1 MGRSRL
7 LSSAAAELSA
17 LFLPQIPNTI
27 SSADN
32 VTAVIAVSPLLV
44 KIIYFKKTPPHTKCM
59 RGTSF

>member
-7 LSSAAAELSA
+7 PSSAAAELSA

-44 KIIYFKKTPPHTKCM
+44 KIIHFKKNTP
-59 RGTSF
+59 SY